1 MGKRVIETPVPIVFK
16 QILHK
21 RISGE
26 LVVEGNDFKKKMY
39 FIGGNLAFAKT
50 SVIQERI
57 GEILFKIGKINQEQF
72 ININDIVKNQQSK
85 LGKIL
90 IDMKILSQ
98 RDLFFGLLYQARAIA
113 TSVFSLSTGEWSFVQ
128 GEPNLPDDS
137 KFGIELPGIISEGI
151 SSSFNFAYYQN
162 RLNHLAPSVGA
173 IPDLLREHISNE
185 DITFLNKVKE
195 FTNVPSCKIAQQL
208 QLQTNSFWK
217 KIIYYYLLNIISF
230 IEVTVNK
237 ELNKNIEELINLFN
251 VLKKSKVTY
260 YELFKIKNNAPF
272 NDIKKV
278 YFEFA
283 KKFHPDRVAEA
294 PDPDIKNKAN
304 YVFGTINKA
313 YETLSNIDKRKE
325 YDMQLINGVDENG
338 DTENLIEKAKILYRK
353 AITLNKQ
360 AKFWEATN
368 FLEEAVRLDNTKA
381 SYFLLLATC
390 QMNIVSLRRAAQ
402 KNFEKA
408 LELDPWNA
416 DSMIRMGMLFEM
428 EQLPQRAEGFFRKA
442 LSINPDN
449 PVARKKLEAY
459 DKKAKKASKFSFF
472 GKKK

>member
-1 MGKRVIETPVPIVFK
+1 
-16 QILHK
+16 
-21 RISGE
+21 
-26 LVVEGNDFKKKMY
+26 
-39 FIGGNLAFAKT
+39 
-50 SVIQERI
+50 
-57 GEILFKIGKINQEQF
+57 
-72 ININDIVKNQQSK
+72 
-85 LGKIL
+85 
-90 IDMKILSQ
+90 
-98 RDLFFGLLYQARAIA
+98 
-113 TSVFSLSTGEWSFVQ
+113 
-128 GEPNLPDDS
+128 
-137 KFGIELPGIISEGI
+137 
-151 SSSFNFAYYQN
+151 
-162 RLNHLAPSVGA
+162 
-173 IPDLLREHISNE
+173 
-185 DITFLNKVKE
+185 
-195 FTNVPSCKIAQQL
+195 
-208 QLQTNSFWK
+208 
-217 KIIYYYLLNIISF
+217 
-230 IEVTVNK
+230 VTVNK

-283 KKFHPDRVAEA
+283 KKFHHVRVAEA

-325 YDMQLINGVDENG
+325 YDMQLLKGVDENG

-402 KNFEKA
+402 KNFEKS

-416 DSMIRMGMLFEM
+416 DSMIRMGMLFEL

-442 LSINPDN
+442 LSIDPDN